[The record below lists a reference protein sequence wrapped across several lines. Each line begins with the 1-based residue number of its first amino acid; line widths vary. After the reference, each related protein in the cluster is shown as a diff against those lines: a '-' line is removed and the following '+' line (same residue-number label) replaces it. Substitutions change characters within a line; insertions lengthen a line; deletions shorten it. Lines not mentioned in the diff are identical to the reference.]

1 MSEPKGRG
9 AAQASGRYNMR
20 GQMTHPDTDVL
31 AEFRAGLITGR
42 RGAKITA
49 HLACCE
55 RCTAVDDQLAGVSAL
70 LASVQAPAMP
80 DGVAQRLDTVLAAEV
95 ANRDHPERSRR
106 DSPQETVTLG
116 RPAGHRGF
124 RLVSLRVLAPA
135 AAVVLAAGG
144 YGLSQLSHGP
154 GNTEAASSA
163 ASAAASSSS
172 AASAASSAG
181 SAAKA
186 ANGALAPVASPP
198 RSASRK
204 LSAASLPV
212 IISHAD
218 VSSLAA
224 LKQQV
229 QAELNVPPGS
239 RPTQAASSLVTAC
252 AHHVAGSAQPV
263 LVESI
268 PYRGQAATVIV
279 VRTGQTNTVW
289 VAGPACSATNR
300 DVVASATLP

>member
-1 MSEPKGRG
+1 
-9 AAQASGRYNMR
+9 MR
-20 GQMTHPDTDVL
+20 GEMTHPDTDVL

-49 HLACCE
+49 HLARCE

-70 LASVQAPAMP
+70 LASVPAPAMP
-80 DGVAQRLDTVLAAEV
+80 DGVAQRLDTALAAEV

-106 DSPQETVTLG
+106 DSPQETATPG
-116 RPAGHRGF
+116 RRPGHRGF
-124 RLVSLRVLAPA
+124 RLMSLRVLAPA

-154 GNTEAASSA
+154 GHTEAASSA
-163 ASAAASSSS
+163 ASASSP
-172 AASAASSAG
+172 ATG
-181 SAAKA
+181 AAKA

-204 LSAASLPV
+204 LSAATLPV
-212 IISHAD
+212 IISHAGI
-218 VSSLAA
+218 SSLAA

-229 QAELNVPPGS
+229 QAELNVPPRS

-252 AHHVAGSAQPV
+252 AHHVAGSAQPL

-268 PYRGQAATVIV
+268 PYRGQPATVIV
-279 VRTGQTNTVW
+279 ASTGRSDTVW

-300 DVVASATLP
+300 DLVASATLP

>member
-1 MSEPKGRG
+1 
-9 AAQASGRYNMR
+9 
-20 GQMTHPDTDVL
+20 MTHLDTDVL

-70 LASVQAPAMP
+70 LASVPAPAMP

-106 DSPQETVTLG
+106 DSPQETATPG
-116 RPAGHRGF
+116 RRPGHRGF
-124 RLVSLRVLAPA
+124 RLMSLRVLAPA

-154 GNTEAASSA
+154 GNTEAAASA

-172 AASAASSAG
+172 AA

-204 LSAASLPV
+204 LSAATLPV
-212 IISHAD
+212 VISHAGI
-218 VSSLAA
+218 SSLAA

-239 RPTQAASSLVTAC
+239 RTTQHASSLVTAC
-252 AHHVAGSAQPV
+252 AHHMAGSVQPL

-268 PYRGQAATVIV
+268 PYRGEPATVIV
-279 VRTGQTNTVW
+279 ARTGRNDTVW
-289 VAGPACSATNR
+289 VTGPACSATNR

>member
-1 MSEPKGRG
+1 
-9 AAQASGRYNMR
+9 
-20 GQMTHPDTDVL
+20 MTHLDTDVL

-49 HLACCE
+49 HQACCE

-70 LASVQAPAMP
+70 LASVPAPAMP

-106 DSPQETVTLG
+106 DSPQETATPG
-116 RPAGHRGF
+116 RRPGHRGF
-124 RLVSLRVLAPA
+124 RLMSLRVLAPA

-154 GNTEAASSA
+154 GNTEAAASA

-172 AASAASSAG
+172 AA

-204 LSAASLPV
+204 LSAATLPV
-212 IISHAD
+212 VISHAGI
-218 VSSLAA
+218 SSLAA

-239 RPTQAASSLVTAC
+239 RTTQHASSLVTAC
-252 AHHVAGSAQPV
+252 AHHMAGSVQPL

-268 PYRGQAATVIV
+268 PYRGEPATVIV
-279 VRTGQTNTVW
+279 ARTGRNDTVW
-289 VAGPACSATNR
+289 VTGPACSATNR

>member
-1 MSEPKGRG
+1 M
-9 AAQASGRYNMR
+9 
-20 GQMTHPDTDVL
+20 
-31 AEFRAGLITGR
+31 
-42 RGAKITA
+42 
-49 HLACCE
+49 
-55 RCTAVDDQLAGVSAL
+55 
-70 LASVQAPAMP
+70 
-80 DGVAQRLDTVLAAEV
+80 
-95 ANRDHPERSRR
+95 
-106 DSPQETVTLG
+106 
-116 RPAGHRGF
+116 
-124 RLVSLRVLAPA
+124 LAPA

-154 GNTEAASSA
+154 GNTEAASA

-212 IISHAD
+212 IISHAG

-229 QAELNVPPGS
+229 LAELNVPPGS

-252 AHHVAGSAQPV
+252 AHHVAGSAQPL

-268 PYRGQAATVIV
+268 PYRGQPATV
-279 VRTGQTNTVW
+279 
-289 VAGPACSATNR
+289 
-300 DVVASATLP
+300 VVAPTGRSDTVLGSGSGLLSHQP

>member
-1 MSEPKGRG
+1 MSEP
-9 AAQASGRYNMR
+9 QASGRYSMR

-55 RCTAVDDQLAGVSAL
+55 RCTALDDQLAGVSAL
-70 LASVQAPAMP
+70 LASVPAPAMP

-106 DSPQETVTLG
+106 DSRQETATPG
-116 RPAGHRGF
+116 RRAGHRGF
-124 RLVSLRVLAPA
+124 RLMSLRVLAPA

-154 GNTEAASSA
+154 GAEATASA

-172 AASAASSAG
+172 TASAASSAA

-229 QAELNVPPGS
+229 QAELNVSPGS

-252 AHHVAGSAQPV
+252 AHHVAGSVQPL

-268 PYRGQAATVIV
+268 PYRGQPATVIV
-279 VRTGQTNTVW
+279 ARTGQTNTVW

>member
-1 MSEPKGRG
+1 
-9 AAQASGRYNMR
+9 MR
-20 GQMTHPDTDVL
+20 GEMTHPDTDVL

-70 LASVQAPAMP
+70 LASVPAPAMP

-106 DSPQETVTLG
+106 DSPQETATPG
-116 RPAGHRGF
+116 RRPGHRGF
-124 RLVSLRVLAPA
+124 RLMSLRVLAPA
-135 AAVVLAAGG
+135 AAVVLAVGG

-154 GNTEAASSA
+154 GNTEAAASA
-163 ASAAASSSS
+163 ASTAASSSS
-172 AASAASSAG
+172 AANAASSAA

-204 LSAASLPV
+204 LSAATLPV
-212 IISHAD
+212 IISHAGI
-218 VSSLAA
+218 SSLAA

-252 AHHVAGSAQPV
+252 AHHVAGSAQPR

-268 PYRGQAATVIV
+268 AYRGQPATVIV
-279 VRTGQTNTVW
+279 ARTGRSDTLW

>member
-1 MSEPKGRG
+1 
-9 AAQASGRYNMR
+9 
-20 GQMTHPDTDVL
+20 MTHPDTDVL

-70 LASVQAPAMP
+70 LASVPAPAMP

-106 DSPQETVTLG
+106 DSPQETATPG
-116 RPAGHRGF
+116 RRPGHRGF
-124 RLVSLRVLAPA
+124 RLMSLRVLAPA

-154 GNTEAASSA
+154 GHTEAAA
-163 ASAAASSSS
+163 S
-172 AASAASSAG
+172 AASAASSAA

-204 LSAASLPV
+204 LSAATLPV
-212 IISHAD
+212 IISHAGIL
-218 VSSLAA
+218 LARRA
-224 LKQQV
+224 
-229 QAELNVPPGS
+229 
-239 RPTQAASSLVTAC
+239 QAAGPGRAERAAWVAPDAGRVLARDRLRAPRGRQRPAAPGREHSL
-252 AHHVAGSAQPV
+252 
-263 LVESI
+263 
-268 PYRGQAATVIV
+268 YRGQPATVIV
-279 VRTGQTNTVW
+279 ARTGRSETVW